1 MSEQDPDAA
10 LHYDRFG
17 DDIRLRCRSMT
28 DVETRCLIAGLWAG
42 LDPETRLDIIRELS
56 HYTDNPFSPM
66 APIALTVRQAAHDS
80 AATDLPVT
88 IDVTRFMRKPK
99 EDF

>member
-17 DDIRLRCRSMT
+17 DDIRVRCRSMT
-28 DVETRCLIAGLWAG
+28 DTETRCLIAGLWAG
-42 LDPETRLDIIRELS
+42 LEPATRLDVIRELS

-66 APIALTVRQAAHDS
+66 APIALTVRQGVYDS
-80 AATDLPVT
+80 EATDLPVT
-88 IDVTRFMRKPK
+88 IDVTRFMRRTA